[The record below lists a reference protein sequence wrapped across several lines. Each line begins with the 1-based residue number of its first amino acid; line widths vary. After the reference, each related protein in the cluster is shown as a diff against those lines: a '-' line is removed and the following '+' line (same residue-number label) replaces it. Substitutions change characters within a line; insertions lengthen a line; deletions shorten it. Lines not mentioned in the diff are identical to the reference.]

1 LASDRD
7 PVPDADDTVNV
18 GGDEGWPVAE
28 QYRLVRGTGARSAP
42 TAGTT
47 TIVEDAPDPE
57 RRRLPVG
64 WPGVLIASV
73 CVAAALV
80 VLGVL
85 LGMRAGDDEPA
96 TTAAP
101 PARTSPAPAKPRTSR
116 PAGTPVVADVAGDP
130 LVRARARLEDAGL
143 RVRVRRIESKRPRDE
158 VLSQAPRAGGK
169 VASGAVV
176 VLTVSRGTVAAP
188 KPVRVSVPG
197 VVGLSASDAVV
208 ALRDAGLQSRISLV
222 PSSASAG
229 IVLRQSPAPGAA
241 VSRDAVVRLDVARI
255 RPAPKIVKL
264 DVPNLVGAS
273 VAAARSQLRALG
285 LVPSITRISSEQ
297 PTGTVVRQ
305 TPLPGARL
313 SKGAAVRLEVSSG
326 AQTVDLPDVTGLDE
340 ESARSQ
346 LEDAGFEVRI
356 VEQPTSDPADD
367 GVVLTERPAP
377 GSAPQGSVVTLTVG
391 RLG

>member
-1 LASDRD
+1 M
-7 PVPDADDTVNV
+7 PDADDTVTV

-28 QYRLVRGTGARSAP
+28 QSRVVPDTGARSGS

-47 TIVEDAPDPE
+47 ILVEGAPAPE

-73 CVAAALV
+73 CLAAALI

-116 PAGTPVVADVAGDP
+116 PAAVNPVLVDVAGDP
-130 LVRARARLEDAGL
+130 LVRARARLERAGL

-158 VLSQAPRAGGK
+158 VLSQAPRAGGR

-176 VLTVSRGTVAAP
+176 VLTVARGTVAAP
-188 KPVRVSVPG
+188 KPARVSVPG

-229 IVLRQSPAPGAA
+229 TVLRQTPAGGAA
-241 VSRDAVVRLDVARI
+241 ASRDAVVWLDVARI
-255 RPAPKIVKL
+255 RRAPKVVKV

-285 LVPSITRISSEQ
+285 LVASVTRIPSEQ

-305 TPLPGARL
+305 TPRPAARL
-313 SKGAAVRLEVSSG
+313 SKGATVRLEVSSG

-356 VEQPTSDPADD
+356 VERPTSDPAED

-377 GSAPQGSVVTLTVG
+377 GSAAQGSVVTLTVG

>member
-1 LASDRD
+1 M
-7 PVPDADDTVNV
+7 PDADDTVTV
-18 GGDEGWPVAE
+18 GGEEDWPVAE
-28 QYRLVRGTGARSAP
+28 QYRVVPEAGAGSGETVVVEAAP
-42 TAGTT
+42 G
-47 TIVEDAPDPE
+47 PE
-57 RRRLPVG
+57 PRRLPVG
-64 WPGVLIASV
+64 WRGILIAIA
-73 CVAAALV
+73 CVVVALI

-116 PAGTPVVADVAGDP
+116 PAAVNPVLVDVAGDP
-130 LVRARARLEDAGL
+130 LVRARARLERAGL

-158 VLSQAPRAGGK
+158 VLSQAPRAGRR

-176 VLTVSRGTVAAP
+176 VLTVARGTVAAP
-188 KPVRVSVPG
+188 KPARVSVPG

-229 IVLRQSPAPGAA
+229 TVLRQTPAAGAA
-241 VSRDAVVRLDVARI
+241 ASRDAVVRLDVARI
-255 RPAPKIVKL
+255 RRAPKVVKV

-285 LVPSITRISSEQ
+285 LVASVTRIPSEQ

-305 TPLPGARL
+305 TPRPGARL
-313 SKGAAVRLEVSSG
+313 SNGATVRLEVSSG

-356 VEQPTSDPADD
+356 VERPTSDPAED

-377 GSAPQGSVVTLTVG
+377 GSAAQGSVVTLTVG